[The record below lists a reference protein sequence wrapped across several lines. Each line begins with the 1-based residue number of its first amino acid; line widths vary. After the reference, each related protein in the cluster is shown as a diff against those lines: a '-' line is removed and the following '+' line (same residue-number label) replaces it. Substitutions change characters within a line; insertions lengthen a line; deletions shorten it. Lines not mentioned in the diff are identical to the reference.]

1 MDNKKVESKS
11 KSNNK
16 IVKPKNT
23 TSKKFGYEGELFKK
37 RQELVKPIQD
47 KVFDACQN
55 IAKKSALDFIF
66 AKGGEMIMM
75 YSNARYD
82 KSDEVLIE
90 LGVNVTKNKGNAP
103 DQNSNPDNSSSPR
116 PGGLKR

>member
-1 MDNKKVESKS
+1 M
-11 KSNNK
+11 
-16 IVKPKNT
+16 
-23 TSKKFGYEGELFKK
+23 
-37 RQELVKPIQD
+37 KPIQD

-90 LGVNVTKNKGNAP
+90 LGVNVTKNKANAP
-103 DQNSNPDNSSSPR
+103 EPNATPNNAPNSR
-116 PGGLKR
+116 PGGGR